1 MPIFEYRCDS
11 CSQQF
16 EYLVIGEPDPQCEAC
31 GSRQVHRMMSV
42 CGFISKGGGGAGGEA
57 SVKRSAGASA
67 CSGCSASSCAGCG
80 S

>member
-1 MPIFEYRCDS
+1 MPIFEYRCDT
-11 CSQQF
+11 CGQQF
-16 EYLVIGEPDPQCEAC
+16 EYLAIGEPDPQCEAC
-31 GSRQVHRMMSV
+31 GSRQVQRMLSV
-42 CGFISKGGGGAGGEA
+42 CGFVSKGAGGDV